1 MEVSRRKIRKFRAS
15 LGPVEQAQIV
25 ASTAVVVAMVT
36 IVTIRLL
43 GEYKLDWYDLVSVVT
58 VGIFGFLIVYFTL
71 KYGRYLE
78 EQRQELLALNTIAEA
93 VNRAVEINYLLQ
105 NALQEVRRL
114 LDVEYGWI
122 YLVEGERLVLRA
134 SKGTE
139 EKDVALIPSPTNIHD
154 ETLKWIRSQRIQ
166 KRPKKRRTNLNE
178 WKHEEFESW
187 ASVPLMM
194 KDTFSGAIVLASKE
208 RDAFSD
214 KQLQLM
220 SAFANQI
227 GVALENATLF
237 EQLRKSEER
246 YMDLFEHSPD
256 MYHIVNRDGVI
267 VSVNQTEADRLGYKK
282 EELVGAPILK
292 LYPPDHYNDAKRL
305 LEQVFEQHHE
315 VKGLEQQ
322 MVTTHGE
329 LVDVSVSTSI
339 IYDQFRAPILM
350 RAVARDI
357 TEKKKLESKVIHA
370 QRIDSIGNLAGGV
383 AHDFNNILTS
393 ILGSISIMKRKMKQ
407 DDQWFRFVEI
417 IETAAKRGAGLTRQL
432 LTFARKG
439 TVQFRPVL
447 IHDIVEE
454 TVQLFERSIDKTIRV
469 RSYLNDGDCIVN
481 GDDGQIQQ
489 ALLNLLI
496 NARDAMPDGG
506 TITVETRLVRFDDH
520 RLSAVAEARSGDFVA
535 VSVTDTGEGI
545 DLHVQQRIFE
555 PFFTTKDQGKGTGLG
570 LSVVYGVVNGHNGF
584 INVQSRPGEGSQFT
598 LHFPLMQE
606 AERARTSR
614 KQSKLY
620 GGKERI
626 LVVDDEEHVGEV
638 IAGMLKDLGYRV
650 TVVRGGKEALA
661 VTKKKKQFDAVILDM
676 NMPTMG
682 GKETFIRLKEL
693 DPNVRVIISTG
704 YSNSVV
710 DGPPLRDSVDAFL
723 QKPYQI
729 EELSKTMHHVFTKK
743 RSAGT
748 VVS

>member
-1 MEVSRRKIRKFRAS
+1 MELSLRKIRRFRAS
-15 LGPVEQAQIV
+15 LGPVEQGQIV

-36 IVTIRLL
+36 IVTVRLL

-58 VGIFGFLIVYFTL
+58 VGVFGFLIVYFTL

-105 NALQEVRRL
+105 NALQEMRRL

-122 YLVEGERLVLRA
+122 YLVEGDQLVLRA
-134 SKGTE
+134 ARGVE
-139 EKDVALIPSPTNIHD
+139 ETDVTLIPSPASLSD
-154 ETLKWIRSQRIQ
+154 ESLRWVRNPRIYRRPTKRSDRSE
-166 KRPKKRRTNLNE
+166 E
-178 WKHEEFESW
+178 WHYAELGSW

-194 KDTFSGAIVLASKE
+194 KDTFSGVVILASKE

-220 SAFANQI
+220 TAFANPI
-227 GVALENATLF
+227 GVALENAALF
-237 EQLRKSEER
+237 ERLRRSEER

-256 MYHIVNRDGVI
+256 MYHIVNREGII
-267 VSVNQTEADRLGYKK
+267 VSVNQTEAERLGYRK
-282 EELVGAPILK
+282 EELVGASILK
-292 LYPPDHYNDAKRL
+292 LYPPDHYNDARRL
-305 LEQVFEQHHE
+305 LELVFEQRHE
-315 VKGLEQQ
+315 VQGIEQQ

-329 LVDVSVSTSI
+329 LVDVSVSTSV
-339 IYDQFRAPILM
+339 IYDAQGMPILM

-357 TEKKKLESKVIHA
+357 TEKKKLESKVFHA

-393 ILGSISIMKRKMKQ
+393 ILGSISIMKRKMKKN
-407 DDQWFRFVEI
+407 DPWFRFVEI

-432 LTFARKG
+432 LTFARKN
-439 TVQFRPVL
+439 TAQFRPVL

-454 TVQLFERSIDKTIRV
+454 TVQLFERSIDKTIQV
-469 RSYLNDGDCIVN
+469 RTFFNDGDSIVN

-496 NARDAMPDGG
+496 NARDAMPGG
-506 TITVETRLVRFDDH
+506 GVITVETRVVRYDD
-520 RLSAVAEARSGDFVA
+520 RRAEPVGETRAGDYVAI
-535 VSVTDTGEGI
+535 SVTDTGVGM
-545 DLHVQQRIFE
+545 DAATQQRIFE

-584 INVQSRPGEGSQFT
+584 INVQSEPGEGSQFT
-598 LHFPLMQE
+598 LHFPVLQE
-606 AERARTSR
+606 AERTRLS
-614 KQSKLY
+614 SKEPKLHR
-620 GGKERI
+620 GKERI

-638 IAGMLKDLGYRV
+638 IGGMLKNLGYEV
-650 TVVRGGKEALA
+650 TVVRSGKEALQVA
-661 VTKKKKQFDAVILDM
+661 RRKKQFDAVLLDM

-682 GKETFIRLKEL
+682 GKETFVRLKEL
-693 DPNVRVIISTG
+693 DPSLSVIISTG
-704 YSNSVV
+704 YSNTVI
-710 DGPPLRDSVDAFL
+710 DEMPLRNSVDAFL

-729 EELSKTMHHVFTKK
+729 EELSKIMREVFDRK
-743 RSAGT
+743 RMTGASLA
-748 VVS
+748 